1 MIEINLLPGSAKR
14 TTRRMPKFGLG
25 PLAKVKGLPSYDR
38 SMGLIALGWVLG
50 FGLLAWLFFGTRARK
65 AELETQIE
73 AAVLDSTRLDAIM
86 KATDS
91 LRTRKDD
98 VARKLAVVQDIDA
111 SRYIW
116 AHIFDEAARALPEH
130 TWLYAISDMPVDSG
144 VKRPKFQVTG
154 RTGNNFALT
163 RYIEQ
168 LEASPFIRHVR
179 LMTSDQIRE
188 DDKLVYSFLLE
199 ADWEDPTPDVVE
211 TVPLFEA
218 SEVEASADSAGAASN
233 TAAAGAAPA
242 ATGAPQ
248 TNARPG
254 SVTPAANANQPGSRR

>member
-1 MIEINLLPGSAKR
+1 LIEINLLPGSAKR
-14 TTRRMPKFGLG
+14 TKRRVPKVGLG
-25 PLAKVKGLPSYDR
+25 PLAKLKGLPQFDR
-38 SMGLIALGWVLG
+38 NMGIIALCWVLG
-50 FGLLAWLFFGTRARK
+50 LGGLAWLFFGTRARK

-91 LRTRKDD
+91 LRHRKDE

-116 AHIFDEAARALPEH
+116 AHILDETARALPEH
-130 TWLYAISDMPVDSG
+130 TWLNAISDMPVDSG

-168 LEASPFIRHVR
+168 LEASPFIRNVR
-179 LMTSDQIRE
+179 LLTSDQIRE

-199 ADWEDPTPDVVE
+199 ADWEEPPVEVIETIPLFDPEDVQTVSDTLAAGESGANPTP
-211 TVPLFEA
+211 
-218 SEVEASADSAGAASN
+218 
-233 TAAAGAAPA
+233 TAAAVGQTSPPVSSAPA
-242 ATGAPQ
+242 KT
-248 TNARPG
+248 PG
-254 SVTPAANANQPGSRR
+254 KPESTR

>member
-1 MIEINLLPGSAKR
+1 MIEINLLPGSTKR
-14 TTRRMPKFGLG
+14 TKRRVPKIGLG
-25 PLAKVKGLPSYDR
+25 PLGKLKGLPQLDR
-38 SMGLIALGWVLG
+38 NMGIIALCWVLG
-50 FGLLAWLFFGTRARK
+50 FGGLAWLFFGTRARK

-91 LRTRKDD
+91 LRLRKDE

-116 AHIFDEAARALPEH
+116 AHILDETARALPEH
-130 TWLYAISDMPVDSG
+130 TWLQGINDLPADSG
-144 VKRPKFQVTG
+144 VKRPKFQVNG

-168 LEASPFIRHVR
+168 LEASPFIRNVR

-199 ADWEDPTPDVVE
+199 ADWEDPPLEVIE
-211 TVPLFEA
+211 TVPLFDPEDVRTA
-218 SEVEASADSAGAASN
+218 SDTVAVAD
-233 TAAAGAAPA
+233 TAATPRTRTAAVPTGQTSPQADNAPA
-242 ATGAPQ
+242 EK
-248 TNARPG
+248 ARKPESG
-254 SVTPAANANQPGSRR
+254 R